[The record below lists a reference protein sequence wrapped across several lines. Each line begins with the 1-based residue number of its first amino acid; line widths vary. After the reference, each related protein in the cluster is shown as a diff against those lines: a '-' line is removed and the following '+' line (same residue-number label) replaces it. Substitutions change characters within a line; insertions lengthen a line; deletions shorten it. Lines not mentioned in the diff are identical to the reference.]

1 MSKGVLEALFFLGV
15 LAFVASLPM
24 IIRSQWMKV
33 SVGCFFL
40 TVAFML
46 FYGAIPSAMI
56 SWTDNWDL
64 VKNHS
69 GGAAFGPRIR
79 DAVVMGYHGA
89 IVTATFFG
97 FALYQRLH
105 PVNADA
111 DEGKRDPGGYR

>member
-1 MSKGVLEALFFLGV
+1 MSKLLEAAMFLGV
-15 LAFVASLPM
+15 LGLVAVLPFVV
-24 IIRSQWMKV
+24 RSHWMRIT
-33 SVGCFFL
+33 SGCFFL
-40 TVAFML
+40 TVAFMV

-64 VKNHS
+64 VKDNS
-69 GGAAFGPRIR
+69 TGAAFGPRIR
-79 DAVVMGYHGA
+79 DAVIMGYHGA

-97 FALYQRLH
+97 FAIYQRLN